1 MIKSTNNG
9 SDCWQG
15 DKGFVKHIV
24 CLTIK
29 WYCHLDLE
37 SSEIKKYVFV
47 HRNDVTGATETCFLI
62 ENLTTWLY
70 WEELSTKMF
79 QVKQIHLS
87 EVSNFVW
94 CFKVRQHLRTLGV
107 TLKQE
112 SYPITDMRFINDITF
127 NIFFWMVNRTSL
139 WENRWQA
146 HFHISITDVATFA
159 IYNFYFNI
167 ECQLE
172 V

>member
-1 MIKSTNNG
+1 MIESTNNG
-9 SDCWQG
+9 PDCWQG
-15 DKGFVKHIV
+15 DREFLKHIV
-24 CLTIK
+24 CFTIE
-29 WYCHLDLE
+29 WCCHLARE

-47 HRNDVTGATETCFLI
+47 HRNDVIRATETCFLI
-62 ENLTTWLY
+62 ENLTSRLY

-87 EVSNFVW
+87 EVSTFVW

-112 SYPITDMRFINDITF
+112 SYPITDLLFINDITF
-127 NIFFWMVNRTSL
+127 NISFWMVNRTSL

-146 HFHISITDVATFA
+146 HFCISITDVATFA

-167 ECQLE
+167 ECQLN

>member
-15 DKGFVKHIV
+15 DKGYVKHIV
-24 CLTIK
+24 CLTIE

-37 SSEIKKYVFV
+37 SSEIKKYVCAQKWR
-47 HRNDVTGATETCFLI
+47 HWCNRNLFSNR
-62 ENLTTWLY
+62 NLTTWLY

-87 EVSNFVW
+87 EVSTFVW

-146 HFHISITDVATFA
+146 HFRISITDVATFA

>member
-1 MIKSTNNG
+1 MIESTNNG
-9 SDCWQG
+9 PDCWPV
-15 DKGFVKHIV
+15 DKEFVKHTV
-24 CLTIK
+24 CFTIE
-29 WYCHLDLE
+29 WCCHLARE
-37 SSEIKKYVFV
+37 SSEICAQKWR
-47 HRNDVTGATETCFLI
+47 HTCNRNLFSNRKLDKSIVLRRI
-62 ENLTTWLY
+62 VN
-70 WEELSTKMF
+70 KMF
-79 QVKQIHLS
+79 QVRQIHLS
-87 EVSNFVW
+87 EVSTFVW

-112 SYPITDMRFINDITF
+112 SYPITDLRFFNDITF

-146 HFHISITDVATFA
+146 HFCISITDVATFA

-167 ECQLE
+167 ECQLK

>member
-1 MIKSTNNG
+1 MIESTNNG
-9 SDCWQG
+9 PDCWPV
-15 DKGFVKHIV
+15 DKEFVKHTV
-24 CLTIK
+24 CFTIE
-29 WYCHLDLE
+29 WCCHFARE

-47 HRNDVTGATETCFLI
+47 HRNDVISATETCFLI
-62 ENLTTWLY
+62 ENLTSRLY

-87 EVSNFVW
+87 EVSTFVW

-112 SYPITDMRFINDITF
+112 SYPITDLRFFNDITF

-146 HFHISITDVATFA
+146 HFCISITDVATFA

-167 ECQLE
+167 ECQLK